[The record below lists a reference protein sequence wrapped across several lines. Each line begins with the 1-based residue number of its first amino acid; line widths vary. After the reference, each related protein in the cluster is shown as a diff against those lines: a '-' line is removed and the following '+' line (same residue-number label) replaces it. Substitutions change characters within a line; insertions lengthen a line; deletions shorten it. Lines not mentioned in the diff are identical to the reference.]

1 MELKV
6 WVEGV
11 VRVVCGVSQS
21 TSCQDVV
28 IALAQAIGQTGRYIL
43 ILKLRENEKHLVAD
57 DCPLQHLA
65 QLGQLAPEV
74 QFILRRTGPSLSD
87 GQNTSTIERHIPLL
101 RPSEPEPP
109 KYRGPH
115 KALTFNLGP
124 STLPKR
130 TKPNRAW
137 SPSPRASPEPRTSPV
152 SFLDEVFRQILQQQR
167 MLQDL
172 EIQIQALERET
183 DVWEQERS
191 SAVVPILNQ
200 DLTEELEELE
210 QQLRQNE
217 AELMHRAHW
226 EEQLQ
231 AELNREQGT
240 CSNLC
245 SLIVLQARSAH
256 VDQDIQLTAHKL
268 SSAVSQQQEEALGPL
283 RQELH
288 NRLQQGEN
296 LNATA
301 SETQRELQTA
311 AGIIQDRWQLVE
323 ELNKEL
329 RQCNLQQFI
338 QQTGGANNDQTNSLP
353 ITEESTYNHNTAAKK
368 LLNIIYSFQIL
379 QYSLLRY
386 VIYFHVF
393 FLPYFCALFSNT
405 DVKLAILLYTFY

>member
-152 SFLDEVFRQILQQQR
+152 SFLDAPNSVKAVPSYPFKEEVFRQILQQQR

-231 AELNREQGT
+231 AELNREQDMHRQLHQIH
-240 CSNLC
+240 SSMDDHNNQ
-245 SLIVLQARSAH
+245 IKELQARSAH

-288 NRLQQGEN
+288 NRLQQGEK

-353 ITEESTYNHNTAAKK
+353 ITEVY
-368 LLNIIYSFQIL
+368 L
-379 QYSLLRY
+379 
-386 VIYFHVF
+386 
-393 FLPYFCALFSNT
+393 SN
-405 DVKLAILLYTFY
+405 AGIME

>member
-11 VRVVCGVSQS
+11 VRVVCGVSRS

-87 GQNTSTIERHIPLL
+87 GQNTSTIERHIPLP

-124 STLPKR
+124 STLPRR

-137 SPSPRASPEPRTSPV
+137 SPSPRASPEPRASPV
-152 SFLDEVFRQILQQQR
+152 SFLDAPNSVKAVPSYPFKEEVFRQILQQQR
-167 MLQDL
+167 RLQDL

-183 DVWEQERS
+183 EVWEQERS

-231 AELNREQGT
+231 AEHLHQIHSSMDDHNNQIKE
-240 CSNLC
+240 
-245 SLIVLQARSAH
+245 LQARSAH
-256 VDQDIQLTAHKL
+256 VEQDIQLTAHKL

-288 NRLQQGEN
+288 NRLQQGEK

-311 AGIIQDRWQLVE
+311 AGILQDRWQLVE

-353 ITEESTYNHNTAAKK
+353 ITEVYLSNAGIMETDH
-368 LLNIIYSFQIL
+368 SFQACTHP
-379 QYSLLRY
+379 LLLS
-386 VIYFHVF
+386 FQ
-393 FLPYFCALFSNT
+393 FLCKPL
-405 DVKLAILLYTFY
+405 IR

>member
-11 VRVVCGVSQS
+11 IRVVCGVSLN

-43 ILKLRENEKHLVAD
+43 ILKLRGNETHLVAD

-87 GQNTSTIERHIPLL
+87 GQNTSTGERHPPLPRL
-101 RPSEPEPP
+101 SEPEPL
-109 KYRGPH
+109 KHRGPH

-137 SPSPRASPEPRTSPV
+137 SPSPRASPEPRASPI
-152 SFLDEVFRQILQQQR
+152 SFLDAPNSVTAVPSYPLKEEVFRQILQQQR
-167 MLQDL
+167 RLQDL
-172 EIQIQALERET
+172 EVQLQALERET
-183 DVWEQERS
+183 EAWEQERS
-191 SAVVPILNQ
+191 SAPVQSLTPG
-200 DLTEELEELE
+200 LTEELEELE
-210 QQLRQNE
+210 QRLRRNE
-217 AELMHRAHW
+217 AELMHKAHW

-231 AELNREQGT
+231 AEIDREQDMHRHLHQIQSST
-240 CSNLC
+240 DDHSNQ
-245 SLIVLQARSAH
+245 IKELQARSAH
-256 VDQDIQLTAHKL
+256 LEENIQLTAHRL
-268 SSAVSQQQEEALGPL
+268 SSVVTQQQEEALRPL

-288 NRLQQGEN
+288 NRLQQGEE
-296 LNATA
+296 LSATV
-301 SETQRELQTA
+301 SETQRALQTA
-311 AGIIQDRWQLVE
+311 EDRWQRIE

-338 QQTGGANNDQTNSLP
+338 QQTGGPNTDQTSSLP
-353 ITEESTYNHNTAAKK
+353 ATEVYLSNAG
-368 LLNIIYSFQIL
+368 IL
-379 QYSLLRY
+379 E
-386 VIYFHVF
+386 
-393 FLPYFCALFSNT
+393 
-405 DVKLAILLYTFY
+405 

>member
-11 VRVVCGVSQS
+11 VRVVCGVSRS

-87 GQNTSTIERHIPLL
+87 GQNTSTIERHIPLP

-124 STLPKR
+124 STLPRR

-137 SPSPRASPEPRTSPV
+137 SPSPRASPEPRASPV
-152 SFLDEVFRQILQQQR
+152 SFLDAPNSVKAVPSYPFKEEVFRQILQQQR
-167 MLQDL
+167 RLQDL

-183 DVWEQERS
+183 EVWEQERS

-231 AELNREQGT
+231 AELDREEDMHRHLHQIH
-240 CSNLC
+240 SSMDDHNNQ
-245 SLIVLQARSAH
+245 IKELQARSAH
-256 VDQDIQLTAHKL
+256 VEQDIQLTAHKL

-288 NRLQQGEN
+288 NRLQQGEK

-311 AGIIQDRWQLVE
+311 AGI
-323 ELNKEL
+323 
-329 RQCNLQQFI
+329 LQM
-338 QQTGGANNDQTNSLP
+338 
-353 ITEESTYNHNTAAKK
+353 AAG
-368 LLNIIYSFQIL
+368 
-379 QYSLLRY
+379 
-386 VIYFHVF
+386 
-393 FLPYFCALFSNT
+393 
-405 DVKLAILLYTFY
+405 

>member
-1 MELKV
+1 FLIGLLLKV

-11 VRVVCGVSQS
+11 VRVVCGVSRS

-87 GQNTSTIERHIPLL
+87 GQNTSTIERHIPLP

-124 STLPKR
+124 STLPRR

-137 SPSPRASPEPRTSPV
+137 SPSPRASPEPRASPV
-152 SFLDEVFRQILQQQR
+152 SFLDAPNSVKAVPSYPFKEEVFRQILQQQR
-167 MLQDL
+167 RLQDL

-183 DVWEQERS
+183 EVWEQERS

-231 AELNREQGT
+231 AE
-240 CSNLC
+240 
-245 SLIVLQARSAH
+245 
-256 VDQDIQLTAHKL
+256 
-268 SSAVSQQQEEALGPL
+268 
-283 RQELH
+283 
-288 NRLQQGEN
+288 
-296 LNATA
+296 
-301 SETQRELQTA
+301 
-311 AGIIQDRWQLVE
+311 WQLVE

-353 ITEESTYNHNTAAKK
+353 ITEVY
-368 LLNIIYSFQIL
+368 L
-379 QYSLLRY
+379 
-386 VIYFHVF
+386 
-393 FLPYFCALFSNT
+393 SN
-405 DVKLAILLYTFY
+405 AGIME